1 MELDDVRV
9 GLRVEVKKL
18 GDTRGMLIQK
28 EHLDIRKLGVKGTIV
43 GYIPGHGGDL
53 WWIRHDD
60 GTVGAYVFDEFEKI
74 ERN

>member
-18 GDTRGMLIQK
+18 GDTRGMLIKK
-28 EHLDIRKLGVKGTIV
+28 EHLDIRKVGVKGTIV